1 VGNATFVAKKVCLEG
16 TRVDILADIVDWI
29 NNSEPDTP
37 RVLWLYGQ
45 AGKGKSAIAH
55 TIASWFKSL
64 GALGSCFCF
73 ARDQQVE
80 RRHEKIF
87 TTITRDLA
95 DRDPTFK
102 RILAEVIAGDKALST
117 SHDVEL
123 GEVHFGSHFQS
134 CNVFG

>member
-1 VGNATFVAKKVCLEG
+1 MVITLG
-16 TRVDILADIVDWI
+16 DIVDWI

-37 RVLWLYGQ
+37 QVLWLYGQ

-73 ARDQQVE
+73 ACDQQAE
-80 RRHEKIF
+80 CRHKKIF
-87 TTITRDLA
+87 TTIACDLA
-95 DRDPTFK
+95 DHDPTFK

-117 SHDVEL
+117 SRDVEQRWRSSFWVPFPKL
-123 GEVHFGSHFQS
+123 QRLQLNGWSS
-134 CNVFG
+134 